1 MKRNCWRGLYF
12 AMALLAFSCL
22 LLAGGSKLIAMPDE
36 AASPILP
43 SESWMEASLTCPPPQ
58 QAHNTLADREDEGS
72 FRVSVQ
78 VSIED
83 AGQNLRAL
91 PETDANGNIIRQ
103 ACYMRAVYQSFALGD
118 GFV

>member
-22 LLAGGSKLIAMPDE
+22 LLVGGSRLIAVPDE

-58 QAHNTLADREDEGS
+58 QSHNMLADRE
-72 FRVSVQ
+72 
-78 VSIED
+78 ED
-83 AGQNLRAL
+83 GKIRISLQASLEEAGQNLRPI

-103 ACYMRAVYQSFALGD
+103 ASYMRAVYQSFALGD

>member
-12 AMALLAFSCL
+12 AMALLVFSCL
-22 LLAGGSKLIAMPDE
+22 LLVGGSRLIAMPDE

-58 QAHNTLADREDEGS
+58 QAQNMLADREDDGGI
-72 FRVSVQ
+72 RVSPY
-78 VSIED
+78 VSTED
-83 AGQNLRAL
+83 ARQKLCTL

-103 ACYMRAVYQSFALGD
+103 MCYMRAVYQSFALGD